1 MIKTVKLLSYLYRFD
16 NKLRVGNI
24 MKTNLV
30 LMNTLLMF
38 KMNENFT
45 NGKDINLETIE
56 YLIQVLV
63 QKKCEN
69 TIFCYL

>member
-30 LMNTLLMF
+30 LMNTLLTF
-38 KMNENFT
+38 KMSDNFT